1 MREEIRRI
9 KNKIGQKKIYVKKD
23 KDEEIQIEDS
33 IVVMRDGEIRKVGV
47 KRDIYESKENLEVE
61 EFMGYRNRIK
71 GKVKEIDGEREN
83 I

>member
-1 MREEIRRI
+1 MEMREEIRRI

-47 KRDIYESKENLEVE
+47 KRDI
-61 EFMGYRNRIK
+61 
-71 GKVKEIDGEREN
+71 
-83 I
+83 